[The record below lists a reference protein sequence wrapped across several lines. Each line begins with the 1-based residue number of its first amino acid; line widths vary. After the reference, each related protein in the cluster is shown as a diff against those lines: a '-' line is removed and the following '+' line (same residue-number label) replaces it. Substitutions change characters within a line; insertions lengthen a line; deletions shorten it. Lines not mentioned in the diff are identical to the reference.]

1 MSKRELCV
9 LTSIH
14 QDSFITHNLLCKRV
28 VVQVVLLYVASVLLL
43 SQYCLY

>member
-1 MSKRELCV
+1 MSKREVCV

-14 QDSFITHNLLCKRV
+14 RHSFITHNLLRKGV
-28 VVQVVLLYVASVLLL
+28 VIQVVLLYVVSALLL